1 VVAGGSGFG
10 ENHIDVIPDPGV
22 ADDSRDDPKQVD
34 LWCGTAAVCEGRVGE
49 QSIWAVL
56 YHQGDRLFGDELFG
70 DLFAE
75 VGRRSVP
82 PRIVATVMVLQRLQ
96 GLSDREAV
104 EAFSFD
110 ARWKYAC
117 GGLAFDYPG
126 FSHTVLVDMRA
137 RLAASARPERI
148 FAVTMA
154 AARQAGLVGVR
165 RVLDSTPLYDAVAT
179 MDTVTLL
186 GAAIRGLLKV
196 AEEGLAAELRGVLAG
211 ADDYAGLAKPQIDWD
226 DQAARAALVDARAR
240 DAHAVLG
247 VLQGRPLPAAVAQ
260 AARLLGAIVGQDL
273 EQGDDGSFR
282 MARKVAADRVISVV
296 DPDARHG
303 HKSSARG
310 FDGYKGHAS
319 VDPDSELVTATTAT
333 AGNLGDAAAAPQL
346 LAELIDQVD
355 GDRPTPTTASEAGVA
370 GQRPRPPS
378 MVIAPMAPGH
388 CWPACTPPGSTRGSR
403 SKPRLHPKDTSP
415 RTSSSSTLPWARS
428 PAPPSAP
435 PRSSTTPIHA
445 TATTA
450 KPASAR
456 RVRPARCAASA
467 PARRL
472 AAPSPSPPT
481 STSWRLP
488 APARPTRSA
497 PPTTAQPG
505 PRWSASWPIWSAAA
519 TAAVVCGSAALPGSP
534 PTSACWLPRSTWPGW
549 ACSVCTGPQRTAGQ
563 QHDPTGVPTRRPWRS
578 STSATCAIR
587 QPRPRPPIR
596 RQQARTPHNPNPT
609 SPFHTSHLGRV
620 SWMVS
625 WLVGPGA

>member
-1 VVAGGSGFG
+1 MTAGTT
-10 ENHIDVIPDPGV
+10 
-22 ADDSRDDPKQVD
+22 PKQAD
-34 LWCGTAAVCEGRVGE
+34 LWRGTAALCEGRVGN

-56 YHQGDRLFGDELFG
+56 YREGDRLFGDELFA

-148 FAVTMA
+148 FEVTVA

-186 GAAIRGLLKV
+186 GAAIRGLLRV
-196 AEEGLAAELRGVLAG
+196 AEEVVAAELRGVLGG

-247 VLQGRPLPAAVAQ
+247 VLQGRPLTPAVAQ

-273 EQGDDGSFR
+273 EQAGDGGFR
-282 MARKVAADRVISVV
+282 VARKVAADRVISTV

-355 GDRPTPTTASEAGVA
+355 GDRPTPTTASEAGGGRPAPTPTVYGDSAYGTGPLLASLHTAGIDPQVKIQAPVA
-370 GQRPRPPS
+370 PKGHFTKDQFQLDLALGTVTCPAKRTAPIVDNADPRQRHHGQAS
-378 MVIAPMAPGH
+378 FG
-388 CWPACTPPGSTRGSR
+388 PACAACPLRGQCTSAQAGRTVTITAYEHELATARARQADPVRAADYRSTR
-403 SKPRLHPKDTSP
+403 PKVE
-415 RTSSSSTLPWARS
+415 RKLAHLVR
-428 PAPPSAP
+428 
-435 PRSSTTPIHA
+435 RRHGG
-445 TATTA
+445 
-450 KPASAR
+450 R
-456 RVRPARCAASA
+456 RVRVRGLARVAADFSL
-467 PARRL
+467 L
-472 AAPSPSPPT
+472 AAAVNLA
-481 STSWRLP
+481 RLGVLGLHWTP
-488 APARPTRSA
+488 AD
-497 PPTTAQPG
+497 G
-505 PRWSASWPIWSAAA
+505 WAAA
-519 TAAVVCGSAALPGSP
+519 
-534 PTSACWLPRSTWPGW
+534 
-549 ACSVCTGPQRTAGQ
+549 
-563 QHDPTGVPTRRPWRS
+563 
-578 STSATCAIR
+578 
-587 QPRPRPPIR
+587 
-596 RQQARTPHNPNPT
+596 
-609 SPFHTSHLGRV
+609 
-620 SWMVS
+620 
-625 WLVGPGA
+625 